1 MVRRGDGMTYFD
13 MRFDFRSD
21 LLEVLYNGAL
31 DGSTQISMLVGDDA
45 RLVSNAVVDV
55 LFRRLNVE

>member
-1 MVRRGDGMTYFD
+1 MTYFD